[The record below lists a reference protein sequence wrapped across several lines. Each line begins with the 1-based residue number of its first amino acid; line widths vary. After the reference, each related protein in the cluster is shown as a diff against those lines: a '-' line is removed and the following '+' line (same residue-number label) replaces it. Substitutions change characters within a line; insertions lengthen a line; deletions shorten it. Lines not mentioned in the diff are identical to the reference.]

1 MRISRAFQPITLVI
15 EREEEARI
23 LEDALNLLVKDCMR
37 RGGSTWFG
45 LKDVKLKPNE
55 MEYRAL
61 VKRILVEINPRYKES
76 TLFVT
81 EWA

>member
-45 LKDVKLKPNE
+45 LKML
-55 MEYRAL
+55 
-61 VKRILVEINPRYKES
+61 S
-76 TLFVT
+76 
-81 EWA
+81 